1 MPKTGNI
8 FIDSFSTIIVFLP
21 LLPVAIVLTRKI
33 FNDDLLNALVILCLL
48 HFIQYFSQQLLNLS
62 DMALYS
68 LGHLF
73 SFLETVVYI
82 LIFRPFFTGK
92 SRELLNFFII
102 ALLSSLI
109 TYYLLNG
116 TDHRRALLM
125 GLQYGFILALI
136 GFCLPRLVQ
145 DDDLQIFKSAFFW
158 IAAGTMFYLVV
169 VILVELADHLGGSI
183 HRKVSNAADK
193 AILLDIANVIRYLFY
208 IMAAWAH
215 EPGPKAT
222 DENQQH

>member
-1 MPKTGNI
+1 MPKTGNL

-21 LLPVAIVLTRKI
+21 LLPVAIVLMRKI
-33 FNDDLLNALVILCLL
+33 FRDYLLNLLVLLCLL
-48 HFIQYFSQQLLNLS
+48 HFIQYFSQRLLSIS
-62 DMALYS
+62 DMSLYS

-73 SFLETVVYI
+73 SFLETIVYI
-82 LIFRPFFTGK
+82 QIFRPFFTGR
-92 SRELLNFFII
+92 SREMLNFLII

-116 TDHRRALLM
+116 TDHRRSLLM
-125 GLQYGFILALI
+125 GLQYGLILALI
-136 GFCLPRLVQ
+136 GFCLPRLLQ

-169 VILVELADHLGGSI
+169 VILVELADHLGGSM
-183 HRKVSNAADK
+183 HNRVANAADK

-208 IMAAWAH
+208 VLAAWLH
-215 EPGPKAT
+215 KPGPK
-222 DENQQH
+222 QQDLDMPS